1 MKKYLIALAAFLTL
15 AIDAVPI
22 HAQAHVQAQAQA
34 KPAVVRGAW
43 QLSMQGQGAAVLQTL
58 ALQQTGGAISG
69 TLKAPQGNAVP
80 IQGTITGQ
88 NISFS
93 VKRHTSDGDVT
104 QQFAG
109 TVSGD
114 SIKGTVTQG
123 QFHVDWTAAR
133 PKSQTKQTAQ
143 ATH

>member
-1 MKKYLIALAAFLTL
+1 MAKYVIALAALMTFATGGALGQSQT
-15 AIDAVPI
+15 
-22 HAQAHVQAQAQA
+22 QA

-43 QLSMQGQGAAVLQTL
+43 QLSMQGHGTAVLQTL
-58 ALQQTGGAISG
+58 ALQQTGSTING
-69 TLKAPQGNAVP
+69 TLQAPQGNAVP
-80 IQGTITGQ
+80 VQGTVTGQ

-93 VKRHTSDGDVT
+93 VKRHTPDGDVT

-133 PKSQTKQTAQ
+133 SKPQTKQIAK

>member
-1 MKKYLIALAAFLTL
+1 MAKFLIALAALVTIG
-15 AIDAVPI
+15 ANVAP
-22 HAQAHVQAQAQA
+22 ARAQAQAQA
-34 KPAVVRGAW
+34 KPAVVRGSW
-43 QLSMQGQGAAVLQTL
+43 QVNMKGQAAAVFQTL
-58 ALQQTGGAISG
+58 ALQQTGSTISG

-80 IQGTITGQ
+80 VQGTVTGQ
-88 NISFS
+88 NVSFS
-93 VKRHTSDGDVT
+93 VKRHTPDGDVT

-109 TVSGD
+109 TVDGD

-133 PKSQTKQTAQ
+133 SKPQTKQMAK

>member
-1 MKKYLIALAAFLTL
+1 MKRYLIALVGFVAL
-15 AIDAVPI
+15 AINAVPI
-22 HAQAHVQAQAQA
+22 HAQAQA

-43 QLSMQGQGAAVLQTL
+43 QLSMQGQGTAVLQTL
-58 ALQQTGGAISG
+58 ALQQTGGTING
-69 TLKAPQGNAVP
+69 TLKAPQGNPVP
-80 IQGTITGQ
+80 IQGTVTGQ

-93 VKRHTSDGDVT
+93 VKRHTPDGDVT

-133 PKSQTKQTAQ
+133 SKSQTKQTAQ
-143 ATH
+143 AAH

>member
-1 MKKYLIALAAFLTL
+1 MKRYLIALVGFVAL
-15 AIDAVPI
+15 AINAVPI
-22 HAQAHVQAQAQA
+22 RAQTQT

-43 QLSMQGQGAAVLQTL
+43 QVSMKGQAAAVFQIL
-58 ALQQTGGAISG
+58 ALQQAGGTISG

-80 IQGTITGQ
+80 VQGTVTGQ

-93 VKRHTSDGDVT
+93 VKRHTPDGDIT

-133 PKSQTKQTAQ
+133 SKSPTKQTAQ
-143 ATH
+143 AAH

>member
-1 MKKYLIALAAFLTL
+1 MARYLIALAAFVGL
-15 AIDAVPI
+15 AVNTAP
-22 HAQAHVQAQAQA
+22 AQAQTQA
-34 KPAVVRGAW
+34 KPAVVRGSW
-43 QLSMQGQGAAVLQTL
+43 QVSMKGQAAAVFQTL
-58 ALQQTGGAISG
+58 ALQQTGNTISG

-80 IQGTITGQ
+80 VQGAITGQ

-93 VKRHTSDGDVT
+93 VKRHTPDGDVT

-109 TVSGD
+109 TISGD

-123 QFHVDWTAAR
+123 QFHVDWTAER
-133 PKSQTKQTAQ
+133 SKNQTKQIAK

>member
-1 MKKYLIALAAFLTL
+1 MARYLIALAAFMAL
-15 AIDAVPI
+15 AAHTAPAL
-22 HAQAHVQAQAQA
+22 AQAPA
-34 KPAVVRGAW
+34 KPAVVRGSW
-43 QLSMQGQGAAVLQTL
+43 QVSMKGQAAAVFQTL
-58 ALQQTGGAISG
+58 ALQQTGGTISG

-80 IQGTITGQ
+80 VQGTITGQ

-93 VKRHTSDGDVT
+93 VKRHTPDGDVT

-109 TVSGD
+109 TINGD

-123 QFHVDWTAAR
+123 QYHVDWTAER
-133 PKSQTKQTAQ
+133 SKNQTKQVAK